1 MLDTARYFLDSRA
14 VLGVCVP
21 GKSLVKSR
29 GSFNQQG
36 HNGGQLR
43 TGEALELWEPR
54 STHRYHQHHRHSS
67 LLPTGTQE
75 GQKLH
80 HKPKQ
85 HTASLHPKTLT
96 DVHSWVSPMSSSNLF
111 CSKLLLFSTSQQK
124 VSLKQT

>member
-1 MLDTARYFLDSRA
+1 M
-14 VLGVCVP
+14 LGVCVP

-54 STHRYHQHHRHSS
+54 STRRYHQHHRHSS
-67 LLPTGTQE
+67 LLPMGTQE

-80 HKPKQ
+80 LKARK
-85 HTASLHPKTLT
+85 ASLHPKTLT

-111 CSKLLLFSTSQQK
+111 CSKLLSFSTSQQK